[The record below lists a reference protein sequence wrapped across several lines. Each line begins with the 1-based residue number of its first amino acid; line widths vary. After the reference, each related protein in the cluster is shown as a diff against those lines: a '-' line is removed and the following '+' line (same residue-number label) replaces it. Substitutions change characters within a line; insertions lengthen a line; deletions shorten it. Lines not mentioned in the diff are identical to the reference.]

1 VASDNCARYCTLLL
15 WLPPHRPSRID
26 YEASSS
32 KKPSHEFRPKPGDK
46 DADNPGEA
54 RGKQQDLRCLCA
66 LLLKIMHLSFQTASD
81 INGILTGAN

>member
-1 VASDNCARYCTLLL
+1 LHPPIVAAATPAVADRLRGQQFEKALARVQAQT
-15 WLPPHRPSRID
+15 
-26 YEASSS
+26 
-32 KKPSHEFRPKPGDK
+32 GDK